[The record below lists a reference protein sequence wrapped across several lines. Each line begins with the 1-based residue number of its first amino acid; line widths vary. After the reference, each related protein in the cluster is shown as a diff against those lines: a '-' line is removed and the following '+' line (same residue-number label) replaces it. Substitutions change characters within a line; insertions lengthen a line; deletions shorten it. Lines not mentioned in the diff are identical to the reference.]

1 MTSEQL
7 MKRKWGADE
16 GEGEERSQAMGREA
30 SPENKEK
37 RVERGC
43 SRPFKG
49 LAAAAPKERRLGFS
63 WDLGFLIIFF
73 RSHFG
78 ILF

>member
-43 SRPFKG
+43 NRPFKG
-49 LAAAAPKERRLGFS
+49 ADDCSPQGKKIRVSNFFFFS
-63 WDLGFLIIFF
+63 FF
-73 RSHFG
+73 GSNF
-78 ILF
+78 